1 MEGMSGN
8 EVLQHTEFEAS
19 LPVLLRGLGGCEFVM
34 SKQVFNGFYS
44 RLREL
49 REYHKKF
56 PNLHAE
62 PELDPFQ
69 ANLDDDPDILSQ
81 FTGEEFYGRFLDL
94 NPHHIKFINL
104 KGTKAVTYEAYLT
117 IFEDFASVPEEVRTK
132 KYRDYVKDLKDYL
145 VSFVKRT
152 QPLQDVDKMLEMSV
166 EDFEEK
172 WSAKGAPPPPAPAPL
187 PVPGDKTPLKRTI
200 KLEVYGEWEELVS
213 LGLEALK
220 NELQGLGLKCGGT
233 LEQRAQRLFATKGAV
248 VVGDL
253 DQTQL
258 AGAAAAAK
266 AAAKAAAPAKAKAA
280 TSEPKASGG
289 EEERRRTEL
298 RKEIGLIE
306 HQVAELCDVLRDVI
320 DASKAQVQKKQSRTQ
335 EELAKEME
343 NEMGEDEPESESE
356 EDEGEKPIY
365 NPKKVPLDWT
375 GKPIPYWLYKLHGLN
390 LEYKC
395 EICGNF
401 SYWGPR
407 AFERHFQEWRHA
419 HGPHRDTRLRVALL
433 MSQRL
438 SALSSRSCHY
448 CPCSALTCRILLV
461 PLVFLN
467 YRFSRLLQSVTLC
480 LCVPLASSSCGF
492 SLLLQ

>member
-1 MEGMSGN
+1 M
-8 EVLQHTEFEAS
+8 
-19 LPVLLRGLGGCEFVM
+19 
-34 SKQVFNGFYS
+34 QVFNGFYG

-62 PELDPFQ
+62 AELDPFQ
-69 ANLDDDPDILSQ
+69 ATLDDDPDILSQ

-117 IFEDFASVPEEVRTK
+117 IFEDFASVPEDVRTK
-132 KYRDYVKDLKDYL
+132 KYKDYIKELKDYL
-145 VSFVKRT
+145 ESCVKRT
-152 QPLQDVDKMLEMSV
+152 QPLQDVEKMLEMSV

-172 WSAKGAPPPPAPAPL
+172 WATKGPAAAEAGAAAAPSSKA
-187 PVPGDKTPLKRTI
+187 PLKRTI

-233 LEQRAQRLFATKGAV
+233 LEQRAQRLFATKGAQA
-248 VVGDL
+248 VGDL
-253 DQTQL
+253 DPAQL
-258 AGAAAAAK
+258 AGATPVGRGPMGKSGEGK
-266 AAAKAAAPAKAKAA
+266 AG
-280 TSEPKASGG
+280 GG
-289 EEERRRTEL
+289 EEDKKRKAL
-298 RKEIGLIE
+298 RKEIGLLE
-306 HQVAELCDVLRDVI
+306 HQVGELCDVLRDVI
-320 DASKAQVQKKQSRTQ
+320 DATKAQVQKKQSRTQ

-343 NEMGEDEPESESE
+343 NEMGDDEPESSSS

-390 LEYKC
+390 LEFKC

-419 HGPHRDTRLRVALL
+419 HGLRPRPPQTV
-433 MSQRL
+433 
-438 SALSSRSCHY
+438 
-448 CPCSALTCRILLV
+448 V
-461 PLVFLN
+461 K
-467 YRFSRLLQSVTLC
+467 
-480 LCVPLASSSCGF
+480 
-492 SLLLQ
+492 

>member
-1 MEGMSGN
+1 MK
-8 EVLQHTEFEAS
+8 
-19 LPVLLRGLGGCEFVM
+19 
-34 SKQVFNGFYS
+34 KQVFNGFYS

-62 PELDPFQ
+62 PELDTFNP
-69 ANLDDDPDILSQ
+69 NLDDDPDILSQ
-81 FTGEEFYGRFLDL
+81 FTGEEFFGRFLDL

-104 KGTKAVTYEAYLT
+104 KGTKAVTYEAYLS
-117 IFEDFASVPEEVRTK
+117 IFEDFTSVPEEVRTK
-132 KYRDYVKDLKDYL
+132 KYRDYIKDLKDYL
-145 VSFVKRT
+145 TSCVKRT
-152 QPLQDVDKMLEMSV
+152 QPLQDVEKMLEMSV
-166 EDFEEK
+166 EDFEDK
-172 WSAKGAPPPPAPAPL
+172 WATKGPPPDPAPAAL
-187 PVPGDKTPLKRTI
+187 PASQTPLKRTI
-200 KLEVYGEWEELVS
+200 KLEVYGEWEELMS
-213 LGLEALK
+213 LGLETLK

-233 LEQRAQRLFATKGAV
+233 LDQRAQRLFATKGAQ

-253 DQTQL
+253 DQSQL

-266 AAAKAAAPAKAKAA
+266 AAAKEAAKEAAKAKDKG
-280 TSEPKASGG
+280 PG
-289 EEERRRTEL
+289 EEEKKRKEL
-298 RKEIGLIE
+298 RKEIGLLE
-306 HQVAELCDVLRDVI
+306 HQVGELCDVLREVI
-320 DASKAQVQKKQSRTQ
+320 EATLAQVQKKQSRTQ

-343 NEMGEDEPESESE
+343 NEMGDEEPESSSS

-419 HGPHRDTRLRVALL
+419 HGRCPDLRAVPA
-433 MSQRL
+433 Q
-438 SALSSRSCHY
+438 SSLV
-448 CPCSALTCRILLV
+448 CS
-461 PLVFLN
+461 
-467 YRFSRLLQSVTLC
+467 
-480 LCVPLASSSCGF
+480 
-492 SLLLQ
+492 